1 MVYSAYAR
9 VCFALKTFV
18 LISIAH
24 VPMTSSPDESS
35 NSSTEL
41 DSFVLAATSSQ
52 DCLDENAVVRLAGY
66 IAADPNALELQC
78 MTNSTMDIET
88 SSNMST
94 LPLIS
99 MEG

>member
-1 MVYSAYAR
+1 
-9 VCFALKTFV
+9 
-18 LISIAH
+18 
-24 VPMTSSPDESS
+24 MTSSPDESS
-35 NSSTEL
+35 NSTEL

-52 DCLDENAVVRLAGY
+52 DCLDEHAVVRLAGY